1 MSSHHFVKEQQEP
14 AVFILEAR
22 GISFETVAP
31 LLEWSPTLLIAQEA
45 VEVVLSWGIK
55 IDVIL
60 ANSAFKS
67 ENGHLLEE
75 QYPLRFLTVSSL
87 STLDEGFQYLLASQH
102 KGVHLVGFNH
112 QNHQQLEEK
121 IFDLDLTLIDGD
133 WKYYPIKGG
142 KFSKWFVAAEIRLLA
157 AENQPVEVS
166 NANGSFLFP
175 VCYLTQLEVPEGI
188 STCSSTGIFWIGE
201 QVRGWPFS
209 YSLLETT

>member
-14 AVFILEAR
+14 AVFILDVE
-22 GISFETVAP
+22 GISFDTVAP
-31 LLEWSPTLLIAQEA
+31 LLEWSPTLLVAQEA

-55 IDVIL
+55 IDSIL
-60 ANSAFKS
+60 ASQAFQN

-87 STLDEGFQYLLASQH
+87 SALDEGVHYLLASQH

-112 QNHQQLEEK
+112 QKHQELEEK
-121 IFDLDLTLIDGD
+121 IFDLDLTLLDGD

-157 AENQPVEVS
+157 PENQLVEVS
-166 NANGSFLFP
+166 NADGTLLFP
-175 VCYLTQLEVPEGI
+175 VCYLTQFEVPEGI

-201 QVRGWPFS
+201 RVRG
-209 YSLLETT
+209 

>member
-14 AVFILEAR
+14 AVFILEVKD
-22 GISFETVAP
+22 ISFDTVAP
-31 LLEWSPTLLIAQEA
+31 LLEWSPTLLVAQEA

-55 IDVIL
+55 IDIIL
-60 ANSAFKS
+60 ANQAFQN

-75 QYPLRFLTVSSL
+75 QYPLLFLTVSSL
-87 STLDEGFQYLLASQH
+87 SALEEGVHYLLASQH
-102 KGVHLVGFNH
+102 NGVHLVGFDH

-121 IFDLDLTLIDGD
+121 IFDLDLTLLDGD

-157 AENQPVEVS
+157 SENQLVEVS
-166 NANGSFLFP
+166 NADGTLLFP

-201 QVRGWPFS
+201 QVRG
-209 YSLLETT
+209 